1 MQGWDDDAPTIPP
14 PTTPP
19 TTSTRP
25 PGGDT
30 GNVSARTGSRLV
42 SGETLSP
49 GVKLGARYTI
59 IKLLG
64 RGGMGAVYQ
73 AWDDDLGV
81 AVAIKT
87 ILPDADADEHATHAT
102 EQRFKRELLLARQ
115 VSHKNVVRIHDLGE
129 VNGLKYIT
137 MSYIEGETL
146 GRLLKRVGPL
156 PVAQALAYARQIV
169 DGLAAAHD
177 VGIVHRDLKPENIM
191 ITPEGQAVVMD
202 FGIARGSAGGTET
215 QTGAIIGTLEYM
227 APEQA
232 SGHPIDHRADIYAF
246 GLILYD
252 MLLGRKRAAGR
263 DNPMTELLD
272 RVRRAP
278 APPRVS
284 RAEVPEALEAILM
297 RCVQPD
303 IEKRPQSTNALVES
317 FEALSPDGHLLN
329 PTLTATGLPVK
340 VILAAAAV
348 VVVAIAVAVWYIA
361 SGPKPPPA
369 ARAPISVVIA
379 DFDNQTGDRVFEG
392 ALEQALGVGIESAP
406 FIAAFPHR
414 DAVRSIEQIQPGAAL
429 DEPGALLV
437 AKREGI
443 AVVLAGAVAAS
454 GSGYELTLKAIAP
467 GDGRVLE
474 TASER
479 ASDKAGVL
487 SAIGEL
493 AADMRRKLGDTTEIR
508 SESETFTAASLEAAR
523 AYAAGQD
530 LANSGR
536 HEDAMERYRQAVQ
549 LDPNFGRAYS
559 GWATSAF
566 RLGRREEAENLY
578 QRAFGLLDRMT
589 EREKF
594 RTLGVY
600 YGTIARNYPKAI
612 ENYQQ
617 LITKYPADGAGLN
630 NLAVAYFNTL
640 KFKEASDAGRR
651 VLEIYPKPLLYRS
664 NYALYAMYA
673 SDLATAVTEA
683 RTVISEDPTYSI
695 AYLPIAVDAAIKGQF
710 AEAEAAY
717 DSMAKGGAPGPSRGA
732 MGKADLWMYRYRF
745 ADAIKVLSEAIAVDE
760 KNNNRSARASKLVAL
775 AEAHRA
781 TGNMQASL
789 DAARRATELV
799 KLEHAAFP
807 AGRVLL
813 GAGREPDAR
822 ALAAS
827 LSNELSPQSR
837 AYGKLLEGEIALG
850 HGRIVEAVAAFTAAK
865 DLANVWMTRF
875 DLGRA
880 YLEAGRFAEALS
892 EFEECDRRRGEATA
906 IFLDDSPTL
915 RYLAP
920 LSYWLGRAQQGL
932 GIAALAREKYQAF
945 LALVPPESNE
955 ALAVDARKRLAAY

>member
-1 MQGWDDDAPTIPP
+1 MG
-14 PTTPP
+14 
-19 TTSTRP
+19 S
-25 PGGDT
+25 
-30 GNVSARTGSRLV
+30 VSGRTASRLV
-42 SGETLSP
+42 AGEMLSP
-49 GVKLGARYTI
+49 GAKFGARYTI

-73 AWDDDLGV
+73 AWDDDLEV

-129 VNGLKYIT
+129 VDGQKYIT

-156 PVAQALAYARQIV
+156 PVPQALAYARQIV

-191 ITPEGQAVVMD
+191 ITPERQAVIMD
-202 FGIARGSAGGTET
+202 FGIARGSAGHTET
-215 QTGAIIGTLEYM
+215 KAGTIIGTLEYM

-232 SGHPIDHRADIYAF
+232 GGRPVDHRADIYAF

-252 MLLGRKRAAGR
+252 MLLGRQRAAGR
-263 DNPMTELLD
+263 DNMTELLD
-272 RVRRAP
+272 RVQRAP
-278 APPRVS
+278 AAPHVT
-284 RAEVPEALEAILM
+284 RAEVPEALETILM

-303 IEKRPQSTNALVES
+303 IAKRPQSTSALVEAL
-317 FEALSPDGHLLN
+317 EALSPDGHLLKPALT
-329 PTLTATGLPVK
+329 PTRLPLK
-340 VILAAAAV
+340 AILAAAAV
-348 VVVAIAVAVWYIA
+348 AIAAMAAGVWYIA
-361 SGPKPPPA
+361 TGPKPPPA

-379 DFDNQTGDRVFEG
+379 DFNNQTRDRVFEG
-392 ALEQALGVGIESAP
+392 ALEQALGVGIESASFVTALP
-406 FIAAFPHR
+406 R
-414 DAVRSIEQIQPGAAL
+414 QDAVRAIGQIRPGAAL
-429 DEPGALLV
+429 DESGALLV

-467 GDGRVLE
+467 GDGRMLE
-474 TASER
+474 TVSAR
-479 ASDKAGVL
+479 ASDKAAVL

-523 AYAAGQD
+523 AYAAAQD

-536 HEDAMERYRQAVQ
+536 HEQAIERYREAVQ
-549 LDPNFGRAYS
+549 LDQNFGRAYS

-617 LITKYPADGAGLN
+617 LTSKYPADGAGLN
-630 NLAVAYFNTL
+630 NLAVAYFNML

-683 RTVISEDPTYSI
+683 SKVISEEPNYAI
-695 AYLPIAVDAAIKGQF
+695 AYLPIALDAAIKGQF

-717 DSMAKGGAPGPSRGA
+717 DSMTKGGALGASRGA
-732 MGKADLWMYRYRF
+732 MGKADLRMYRYRF
-745 ADAIKVLSEAIAVDE
+745 ADAIKMLDAAIADDE
-760 KNNNRSARASKLVAL
+760 KTNNRSAQASKLVAL
-775 AEAHRA
+775 AEARQA
-781 TGNMQASL
+781 SGNTQASL

-799 KLEHAAFP
+799 KLEHAVFP

-813 GAGREPDAR
+813 RAGREADAR
-822 ALAAS
+822 TLAAS
-827 LSNELSPQSR
+827 LANELSPQSR

-850 HGRIVEAVAAFTAAK
+850 RARYVDAVAAFTAAK

-892 EFEECDRRRGEATA
+892 EFEECDKRRGEATA
-906 IFLDDSPTL
+906 IFLDDSPSL

-920 LSYWLGRAQQGL
+920 LNYWWGRAQQGL

-945 LALVPPESNE
+945 LALVPPESND